1 MNLHALKTAAF
12 PGLCYLF
19 LASGAGVALAQTAPA
34 APAATTTRSGEVVQ
48 LSAFEVSVDSV
59 RGYATT
65 SSTSASRIAVPVTE
79 LASSL
84 ITINEQL
91 IEDVMAVSAE
101 DVLNLVGGM
110 SAFNDTRS
118 QDGNGFALR
127 GYTQTGAKRD
137 GFDDLLFGANGGFD
151 FAFVERLEISKGP
164 NGSLHGEMS
173 PGGTLN
179 IVGKRPLARPRTKA
193 SLMLGSYN
201 FYKAD
206 LDTSGFVDRARR
218 FGYRLSTS
226 YRNGDG
232 ALDHPGDSNKGF
244 LAVNPSLRYRF
255 ANGLETWLW
264 TGFVRDQSPRLRR
277 LVRGFRTPDGR
288 GGYLMSL
295 ADDPGVHNIMTNL
308 QQVETDNYE
317 VGATKSFEIGG
328 VKIDGRVQAR
338 TISQLDTNRRVRTT
352 GTGGGTDTFVATD
365 GTILGSD
372 SRNIDLAVAQSRL
385 AGFFRNQVIADG
397 NTINSEST
405 SGAADFNLSFAIGP
419 TRHRMLVSYDFNTAE
434 RITSPGLDGVN
445 YTITSLPVL
454 QSLGAEIVGNTAR
467 VWLYPLSKA
476 QFVGIRPEKVAEVAN
491 QRTAQSITRQDSSRS
506 GFGVNE
512 RMAAFDG
519 RLHATL
525 GAKYTQTKID
535 NQTGTAAVVKNS
547 TNDWSTSLALLGK
560 VYKGEKGEAALFVN
574 AKDTFVPVFT
584 IDRRLATDGQK
595 FPNRT
600 VVENEVGAK
609 LDLLGSRV
617 VATAAVF
624 DKVEDNALLSEIDVD
639 GSITGVPGRSYQA
652 PVGERTTKGWDLD
665 VAANLTRS
673 LNVVLAYGRTR
684 ERLADG
690 TPRSGRAASNWSG
703 LARYEVQSGPFKHLS
718 LLWQYT
724 WWGQSRLNNRTYWVV
739 PPGDLHTAVLGY
751 RWRNYVVRLRVENV
765 FDELKVRPGVNE
777 TALGVTDHRNY
788 RFSVESTW

>member
-1 MNLHALKTAAF
+1 MNHSIRTLRSARTTFFVGIALTFAAGAWGQVARPPDTAS
-12 PGLCYLF
+12 PP
-19 LASGAGVALAQTAPA
+19 AGEAI
-34 APAATTTRSGEVVQ
+34 Q
-48 LSAFEVSVDSV
+48 LSAFEVTAEAV

-79 LASSL
+79 LAASL

-91 IEDVMAVSAE
+91 IEDVLAVSTE

-118 QDGNGFALR
+118 QDGNSFALR

-164 NGSLHGEMS
+164 SGSLHGEMS

-179 IVGKRPLARPRTKA
+179 IVGKRPLPRPRTKV
-193 SLMLGSYN
+193 SLMVGSYN

-206 LDTSGFVDRARR
+206 LDTSGFVDKSRR
-218 FGYRLSTS
+218 LGYRLSTS

-232 ALDHPGDSNKGF
+232 PLDHPGDSNKGF

-255 ANGLETWLW
+255 QNGLETWLW

-317 VGATKSFEIGG
+317 VGATKTFEIGG
-328 VKIDGRVQAR
+328 VRIDARVQAR

-365 GTILGSD
+365 GTILGND
-372 SRNIDLAVAQSRL
+372 SRNIDLSVAQARL

-397 NTINSEST
+397 NTINSDST
-405 SGAADFNLSFAIGP
+405 SGAADFNLTFALGP
-419 TRHRMLVSYDFNTAE
+419 TRHRLLISADFNRAE
-434 RITSPGLDGVN
+434 RQTRPGLDGVN
-445 YTITSLPVL
+445 YTISSLPIL

-476 QFVGIRPEKVAEVAN
+476 QFVGIRPERVAEVAN
-491 QRTAQSITRQDSSRS
+491 SVGRQNLTMQDSSRS
-506 GFGVNE
+506 GFGLNE

-519 RLHATL
+519 RVHITA
-525 GAKYTQTKID
+525 GAKYTHTKID
-535 NQTGTAAVVKNS
+535 TQSGTAARVSNATS
-547 TNDWSTSLALLGK
+547 DWSTSLALLGK

-574 AKDTFVPVFT
+574 TKDTFVPVFT
-584 IDRRLATDGQK
+584 IDRRLATEGQK

-600 VVENEVGAK
+600 VVENEVGVK
-609 LDLLGSRV
+609 FDLIGSRL

-624 DKVEDNALLSEIDVD
+624 DKVEDNALLSEIDID
-639 GSITGVPGRSYQA
+639 GSITGIPGRSYQA

-665 VAANLTRS
+665 VAANLSRG
-673 LNVVLAYGRTR
+673 LNVVLATGRTR
-684 ERLADG
+684 ERMADG
-690 TPRSGRAASNWSG
+690 TPRSGRAANNWSG
-703 LARYEVQSGPFKHLS
+703 LVRYEVQSGPLKHAS
-718 LLWQYT
+718 FLWQYT

-751 RWRNYVVRLRVENV
+751 KWNNYIMRLRVENV
-765 FDELKVRPGVNE
+765 FDKLKVRPGVNE

-788 RFSVESTW
+788 RFSIERTW